1 MSSVLSWLAIAI
13 FIALAVWC
21 FAGITLRVGGC
32 IVFIGALFLTA
43 ETGWLPAALLATV
56 GGLAWLGG
64 HWLYGVRHHYIDSPL
79 ARRLFL
85 QVLPR
90 KLDPT
95 RRWNTIHAYLLRP
108 DGTPSVHE
116 SRAPRM
122 ARATRARGWV
132 LDFLRRHG
140 LLKARAS

>member
-21 FAGITLRVGGC
+21 FGGITLRVGGC
-32 IVFIGALFLTA
+32 LMFIGALFLTA
-43 ETGWLPAALLATV
+43 MTGWLPAAMLATV

-95 RRWNTIHAYLLRP
+95 RKWNTIRVHLVRP
-108 DGTPSVHE
+108 DGTAVHE
-116 SRAPRM
+116 SRGPRTP
-122 ARATRARGWV
+122 RATRA

>member
-1 MSSVLSWLAIAI
+1 MSSVLSWLAISI

-21 FAGITLRVGGC
+21 LGGITLRVGGC
-32 IVFIGALFLTA
+32 LMFIGALFATA

-79 ARRLFL
+79 AQRLFL

-90 KLDPT
+90 RLDPT
-95 RRWNTIHAYLLRP
+95 RRWNTIRADVVRAR
-108 DGTPSVHE
+108 GTPVHE
-116 SRAPRM
+116 NRAPRT
-122 ARATRARGWV
+122 ARTMRAHGWV

-140 LLKARAS
+140 LLKAGAS

>member
-21 FAGITLRVGGC
+21 FAGITLRVGGRLM
-32 IVFIGALFLTA
+32 FIGALFVTA
-43 ETGWLPAALLATV
+43 KTGWLPAALLATV

-85 QVLPR
+85 QVFPR

-95 RRWNTIHAYLLRP
+95 RKWNTIRAYLLRQ
-108 DGTPSVHE
+108 DGTPVHE
-116 SRAPRM
+116 SRAPRT
-122 ARATRARGWV
+122 ARATLARRWV